1 MVGIKIKPI
10 VGGGMTS
17 HQWIRVFDL
26 SLLPET
32 QTQLLSKIES
42 NVSTLHSLYCVLL
55 TQKGGRQLTNEH
67 KWCGEGKKYQLKIK
81 IME

>member
-10 VGGGMTS
+10 VGGMTS
-17 HQWIRVFDL
+17 HQWMRVFDL
-26 SLLPET
+26 SLPET

-42 NVSTLHSLYCVLL
+42 NDSTLHSLYRVLL
-55 TQKGGRQLTNEH
+55 TQKGGGQLTNEH
-67 KWCGEGKKYQLKIK
+67 KWCGEGKKYQRKMK

>member
-17 HQWIRVFDL
+17 HQWMRVFDL
-26 SLLPET
+26 SLPET

-42 NVSTLHSLYCVLL
+42 NDSTLCTFSLLCITY
-55 TQKGGRQLTNEH
+55 TQKGGGQLANEH
-67 KWCGEGKKYQLKIK
+67 IILYGVGRE
-81 IME
+81 

>member
-1 MVGIKIKPI
+1 
-10 VGGGMTS
+10 MTS
-17 HQWIRVFDL
+17 HQWMRVFDL
-26 SLLPET
+26 SLPET

-55 TQKGGRQLTNEH
+55 TQKGGGQLTNEH
-67 KWCGEGKKYQLKIK
+67 KWCGEGKNYQLKIK